1 MELCPPLISE
11 TNLEDKMSHDKSTKF
26 IDLPLGRLVD
36 AGIKGMEKNKIRLN
50 PGFSKIMRFMS
61 KIAPDFVTHQW
72 GKTMMKRMNNEN

>member
-1 MELCPPLISE
+1 MTSQPNSLICHWAG
-11 TNLEDKMSHDKSTKF
+11 LLM
-26 IDLPLGRLVD
+26 LVS
-36 AGIKGMEKNKIRLN
+36 KGMEKNKIRLN